1 MTVIVVAR
9 VTPALRGTLSRWMIQ
24 VQAGV
29 FVGKL
34 SRPVRDRL
42 WNTILGLKRLGRS
55 VMVTRDRTEQGFSIV
70 AAGDDR
76 RAVADFDG
84 LTLIKTFAPL
94 SATRGCRKLSGGRL
108 RRGPVCKRARRG
120 SNVTGRPATP

>member
-84 LTLIKTFAPL
+84 LTLIKTFASLRRRGATGNSPVDGCGGDL
-94 SATRGCRKLSGGRL
+94 SA
-108 RRGPVCKRARRG
+108 RGPDEA
-120 SNVTGRPATP
+120 AT